1 MTRVIGLTG
10 GIGSGKSTVS
20 QYLSELG
27 ATIVDADKIGHE
39 IYQPN
44 TAVWQQLIETFGK
57 QILTPDNTVDRKKLG
72 EIVFGNPELLKKLDN
87 LVLPAMFQI
96 AKKKIESACK
106 QGVRVVILDA
116 PTLFE
121 AKWDSLVEEVWVVV
135 ADEAIVI
142 KRAMARTSLPE
153 AQIRSRINAQMSN
166 DQKIKRSNVVI
177 HNNGSIKELREKVK
191 VLWGTIEK

>member
-44 TAVWQQLIETFGK
+44 TTVWQQLIETFGK

-106 QGVRVVILDA
+106 QGARVVILDA

-142 KRAMARTSLPE
+142 KRAMARTGLPE

-166 DQKIKRSNVVI
+166 EQKIKRSNVVI

-191 VLWGTIEK
+191 VFWGTIEK

>member
-44 TAVWQQLIETFGK
+44 TTVWQQLIETFGK

-106 QGVRVVILDA
+106 QGARVVILDA

-142 KRAMARTSLPE
+142 KRAMARTGLPE

-166 DQKIKRSNVVI
+166 EQKIKRSNVVI